1 MGQSGSLLLLERRCR
16 WFKSSYP
23 DYILLQVVQWAA
35 FYCWRDSMEAKYKE
49 IAIETKYGKDRMTY
63 TIEYSDKEW
72 GSIASQLSNG
82 MSWIGAGEY
91 LFKADDIVLIKKRR

>member
-1 MGQSGSLLLLERRCR
+1 MKSIKCR
-16 WFKSSYP
+16 EGCSY
-23 DYILLQVVQWAA
+23 YILLQVVQWAA
-35 FYCWRDSMEAKYKE
+35 FYCWRSKMEAKYKE